1 LNSIIIE
8 HLEEAQ
14 MLKSNFV
21 TNFFRFM
28 LVLAL
33 AMTVSCAKK
42 KPAEGEGEVPPG
54 GDTSG
59 QDTAISDKEMKFDA
73 QGSDSE
79 SIAGLKTIYFTYD
92 SSTLSPEARETLSG
106 NAAWLKKNADYNLQI
121 EGHCDSRGSI
131 EYNLALGERRAKSVR
146 TYLTNL
152 GVGGKRLSIISYGKE
167 KPIAAGDS
175 DQAASKNR
183 RANFLPLGK

>member
-1 LNSIIIE
+1 
-8 HLEEAQ
+8 
-14 MLKSNFV
+14 MLKSNFI
-21 TNFFRFM
+21 TNSFRFM

-33 AMTVSCAKK
+33 ALTVSCAKK
-42 KPAEGEGEVPPG
+42 KPAEGEGDAAG

-79 SIAGLKTIYFTYD
+79 SIAGLKTIYFPYD
-92 SSTLSPEARETLSG
+92 SSTLSPESRDALSG
-106 NAAWLKKNADYNLQI
+106 NAGWLKKNADYNLQI

-146 TYLTNL
+146 TYLINL
-152 GVGGKRLSIISYGKE
+152 GIGGKRLSIISYGKE
-167 KPIAAGDS
+167 KPISAGDS
-175 DQAASKNR
+175 EQAMSKNR